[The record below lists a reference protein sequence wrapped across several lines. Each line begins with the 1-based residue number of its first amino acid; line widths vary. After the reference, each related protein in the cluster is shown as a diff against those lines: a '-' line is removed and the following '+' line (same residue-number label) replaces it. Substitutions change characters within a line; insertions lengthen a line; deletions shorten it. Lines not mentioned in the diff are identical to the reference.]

1 MCRVFVTLTDEEAV
15 KLHALGGMSWV
26 RLQLLNAAPPT
37 TGLRSMYGL
46 SAAERAAL
54 LDDLPRLGRLA
65 TARKYRVKPT
75 TVDVLKRN
83 AHLVIDLRRREARAK
98 LPPRAAKVAT

>member
-1 MCRVFVTLTDEEAV
+1 MCRVFVTLTDDEAA
-15 KLHALGGMSWV
+15 KLHALGGKSWV
-26 RLQLLNAAPPT
+26 RLQLLNAAAPT

-75 TVDVLKRN
+75 TVDILRRKAN
-83 AHLVIDLRRREARAK
+83 LPIDLRSREARAK
-98 LPPRAAKVAT
+98 LPPRAAKAAV

>member
-1 MCRVFVTLTDEEAV
+1 MCRVFVTLTDDEAA
-15 KLHALGGMSWV
+15 KLHALGGKSWV
-26 RLQLLNAAPPT
+26 RLQLLNAAVPT

-46 SAAERAAL
+46 TTAERSQL

-75 TVDVLKRN
+75 TVDILRRKAN
-83 AHLVIDLRRREARAK
+83 LPIDLRRREARAK
-98 LPPRAAKVAT
+98 LPPRVAKAAT